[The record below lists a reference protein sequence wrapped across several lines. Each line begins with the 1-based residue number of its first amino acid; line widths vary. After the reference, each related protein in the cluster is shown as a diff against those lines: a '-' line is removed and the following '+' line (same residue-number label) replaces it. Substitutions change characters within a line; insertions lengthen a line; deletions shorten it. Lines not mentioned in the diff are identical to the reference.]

1 MKGMNNTVISMIIM
15 ILFVDFVL
23 GRFNEEEA
31 AMAKIWNEEEGM
43 DRSTWAGKDYEEEN
57 GRNSQNL
64 GRFKA
69 PYRVCLIVIGFNY
82 S

>member
-31 AMAKIWNEEEGM
+31 AMAKI
-43 DRSTWAGKDYEEEN
+43 
-57 GRNSQNL
+57 
-64 GRFKA
+64 
-69 PYRVCLIVIGFNY
+69 
-82 S
+82 